1 MSASDLVPKV
11 LMTTGAV
18 FTVVGI
24 GLVIAGETLV
34 GVIIGAVGVTDLVT
48 VPFMRGMLGARARQS
63 ERARVEAGDAGVTPE
78 ADPSHNPYAR
88 ED

>member
-1 MSASDLVPKV
+1 MTARDLVPKV
-11 LMTTGAV
+11 LLTTGVV

-24 GLVIAGETLV
+24 GLVIAGETVL
-34 GVIIGAVGVTDLVT
+34 GVIVAAVGVTDLVT
-48 VPFMRGMLGARARQS
+48 VPFMRGALGAKARQA
-63 ERARVEAGDAGVTPE
+63 ERARIEVGDAGATPE